1 VKYDQR
7 RAEVDAVAGRLAAA
21 RRRRDLL
28 DPGSFDDLDAYRV
41 INELA
46 DELRERRGL
55 RESHL
60 DVVIRT
66 RTGR

>member
-1 VKYDQR
+1 MKYDQR
-7 RAEVDAVAGRLAAA
+7 RAEVDEVAGRLAVA

-28 DPGSFDDLDAYRV
+28 EPGSSDDLDAYRV
-41 INELA
+41 VNELA

-55 RESHL
+55 PDSHL

-66 RTGR
+66 RTAR